1 MNILLKITTDSELIS
16 YEAISLAFVLASFD
30 HHVQILLTVGSHT
43 LFLDENTR
51 IFGMIQS
58 LELYDLPQA
67 WVDFDVSDVDV
78 LQNTQKVDT
87 LPLQQFDSVLEF

>member
-30 HHVQILLTVGSHT
+30 HHVQILLTVGSRT
-43 LFLDENTR
+43 LFLDDSTR

-58 LELYDLPQA
+58 LALYDLPQA
-67 WVDFDVSDVDV
+67 WVDFDVSNVDV
-78 LQNTQKVDT
+78 LQNTQKVET

>member
-16 YEAISLAFVLASFD
+16 YEAVGLAFVLASFD
-30 HHVQILLTVGSHT
+30 HHVQILLVESSRA
-43 LFLDENTR
+43 LFLDEKTR

-67 WVDFDVSDVDV
+67 WVDFDVFDVDV

>member
-16 YEAISLAFVLASFD
+16 YEAVSLAFVLASFD
-30 HHVQILLTVGSHT
+30 HHVQILLTQSSRA
-43 LFLDENTR
+43 LFLDEKTR

-58 LELYDLPQA
+58 LALYDLPQA
-67 WVDFDVSDVDV
+67 WVDFDMSTIDV
-78 LQNTQKVDT
+78 LQNTQKVET

>member
-16 YEAISLAFVLASFD
+16 YEAVSLAFVLASFD
-30 HHVQILLTVGSHT
+30 HHVQILLMQSSWA
-43 LFLDENTR
+43 LFLDEKTR

-78 LQNTQKVDT
+78 LQNTQKVET